1 MFARRIIVK
10 AGRLVCDIRLSPDC
24 PRHSTSALMC
34 VLQRDHPQLS
44 FHPCKNER
52 GAFFGAVMDETSIIH
67 VFEHVAID
75 CMVQDSIQ
83 EKIDAKQLFVGN
95 SQWIDRKAGEG
106 RVELSFHDDICAL
119 RAVKRALRQMN
130 EALML
135 ARGE

>member
-10 AGRLVCDIRLSPDC
+10 AGRLVCDIRLSSDC
-24 PRHSTSALMC
+24 PR
-34 VLQRDHPQLS
+34 
-44 FHPCKNER
+44 PCKNER

-75 CMVQDSIQ
+75 CMVQDSLQ
-83 EKIDAKQLFVGN
+83 ERIDAKQLFVGN